1 MPKSNRSLAGGGEE
15 WASSLVFS
23 GMTIRASHEIA
34 DTWKYPHPFDFY
46 DATADPDDYHE
57 FVSPNLWPEVF
68 QQICSHGD
76 LVGFFSGQ
84 PIAAGTAFELSLG
97 MHPRLTGN
105 RWGLSFVN
113 SGLTWLADHKYRG
126 RMVLSVASFNMR
138 AIKVYQAAGFVK
150 IRDYAQ
156 VTNGGTYD
164 FVEMELV
171 RST

>member
-1 MPKSNRSLAGGGEE
+1 MPNSNRSLAGCGEE
-15 WASSLVFS
+15 RASSLMFS
-23 GMTIRASHEIA
+23 AMTIRASHEIA

-46 DATADPDDYHE
+46 DVTADPDDYHE

-68 QQICSHGD
+68 QQIHCHGD
-76 LVGFFSGQ
+76 LVGFFSAQ
-84 PIAAGTAFELSLG
+84 PILEGTAFELSLG
-97 MHPRLTGN
+97 MHPSLTGN
-105 RWGLSFVN
+105 GWGHSFVN
-113 SGLTWLADHKYRG
+113 SCLTWLDGHEYRG

-150 IRDYAQ
+150 VRDYAQ

-171 RST
+171 RNT